1 MKLQSR
7 HDRKVARE
15 EKRGKKEKGES
26 FGDEEA
32 EGAEEEIDEEKNRE

>member
-26 FGDEEA
+26 FGEEA